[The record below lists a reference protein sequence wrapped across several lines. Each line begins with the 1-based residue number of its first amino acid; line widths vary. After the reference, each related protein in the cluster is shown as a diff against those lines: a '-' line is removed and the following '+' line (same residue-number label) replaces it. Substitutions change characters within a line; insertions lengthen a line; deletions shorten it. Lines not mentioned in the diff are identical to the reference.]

1 MIEITRFILAA
12 IVAETH
18 IWPLGF
24 TWAGWQAVFAFYTL
38 SGYLMTRVLNARY
51 GFTLQGIST
60 FALNR
65 ILRLWPAYLVVIG
78 LTFIALLFLP
88 LDKYSGLIR
97 VPRTPWEIISNLTI
111 LGSVTFDYLN
121 WIHLAR
127 LAITSWSLS
136 IELFAYALLALFFA
150 KSPSRLFLFV
160 AIGVI
165 GLAVS
170 TAVCAN
176 SSDPAAYGPYCFQ
189 NRYGVLHAGFI
200 PFAVGGLLYFYYDDV
215 REWLIRKPVTILVVL
230 LVVEVACVKNE
241 FFNNVFGPFI
251 GCAIMILILL
261 RGVGDQ
267 LTPVRDFFGRASYH
281 LFIAHMSV
289 GATLAVLSPRLVGAR
304 GYFLT
309 VFICLGLSC
318 FLVPL
323 ERRINIVRGRVR
335 SKLKP
340 KPVPSDK
347 RPLRTVN
354 PEEVTG

>member
-38 SGYLMTRVLNARY
+38 SGYLMTRVLNVRY
-51 GFTLQGIST
+51 GFTLQGMSA

-78 LTFIALLFLP
+78 LTLIALLFLP
-88 LDKYSGLIR
+88 LNKYSGLLR
-97 VPRTPWEIISNLTI
+97 VPHTPWEIISNLTI

-121 WIHLAR
+121 WIDLAR

-150 KSPSRLFLFV
+150 KSPSRLLLLV

-170 TAVCAN
+170 TTVCAN
-176 SSDPAAYGPYCFQ
+176 SLNPAAYGPYCFQ

-200 PFAVGGLLYFYYDDV
+200 PFAVGGLLYFYYDDA
-215 REWLIRKPVTILVVL
+215 RERLRRKPVVILVFL
-230 LVVEVACVKNE
+230 LVTEVACVKSE

-251 GCAIMILILL
+251 GCAIMVLILL
-261 RGVGDQ
+261 WALSDQ

-289 GATLAVLSPRLVGAR
+289 AAILVVGSPIRLGGAGTYLS
-304 GYFLT
+304 T
-309 VFICLGLSC
+309 IFICLGLSA

-323 ERRINIVRGRVR
+323 ERRINIVRWRVR
-335 SKLKP
+335 SKLKSKSLP
-340 KPVPSDK
+340 LEKN
-347 RPLRTVN
+347 PLRTVN
-354 PEEVTG
+354 PEEAT